1 MFNPTRDQVRDFF
14 FETWRRY
21 RAGEPLEGA
30 QTLAIEAILLHPEYH
45 AVLDDPQR
53 HAEKEYFPALGET
66 NPFLHLSLH
75 VALAEQLSIDQPVGV
90 RARFEQLLARRG
102 DRHAALH
109 DAVDCLAEMVWRSQ
123 RDGTPPDGAAYLD
136 CLARRAAH
144 ESR

>member
-1 MFNPTRDQVRDFF
+1 MFNPSRDQVREFF

-21 RAGEPLEGA
+21 RTGKPLEGA

-45 AVLDDPQR
+45 PVLDAPQR
-53 HAEKEYFPALGET
+53 YAEQEYFPELGET

-75 VALAEQLSIDQPVGV
+75 VALAEQLSIDQPIGI
-90 RARFEQLLARRG
+90 RARFEQLLTRCG

-109 DAVDCLAEMVWRSQ
+109 EALECLAEMVWRSQ

-144 ESR
+144 